1 MNLRATNGPHVARG
15 KRFGG
20 AFTEVGAVLLRLS
33 LFTFSLLTLAA
44 PATLA
49 NCACTP
55 VSAPEI
61 DAGSGLAAFAA
72 VGGMLAYAFERRRR
86 P

>member
-1 MNLRATNGPHVARG
+1 M
-15 KRFGG
+15 
-20 AFTEVGAVLLRLS
+20 LLRLS
-33 LFTFSLLTLAA
+33 LLALPLLLLAA
-44 PATLA
+44 PPTLA
-49 NCACTP
+49 HCNCTP

-61 DAGSGLAAFAA
+61 DAGSGLAALAA

>member
-1 MNLRATNGPHVARG
+1 M
-15 KRFGG
+15 
-20 AFTEVGAVLLRLS
+20 LLRLV
-33 LFTFSLLTLAA
+33 LLALPLATVGVPTYA
-44 PATLA
+44 A
-49 NCACTP
+49 CDCTP

-61 DAGSGLAAFAA
+61 DAGSGLAALAA

>member
-1 MNLRATNGPHVARG
+1 M
-15 KRFGG
+15 
-20 AFTEVGAVLLRLS
+20 LLRLS
-33 LFTFSLLTLAA
+33 LLALPLLAA
-44 PATLA
+44 PPTLA
-49 NCACTP
+49 NCNCTP

-61 DAGSGLAAFAA
+61 DAGSGLAALAA